1 MRHASAMLVAV
12 LGILGGCGSEPNE
25 PVNYKRLV
33 VTGTVRS
40 AHNATPIAGASLE
53 LYIIQGYSTPFTV
66 DRDTTDADGL
76 YRLSKTYAD
85 NNYCDVPGVAVVA
98 ASGYYGDGPF
108 FSLARAQCVEE
119 PQIID
124 IYLDP
129 EPVRLIVSP
138 KTLTLRPGERQR
150 FEVSATFADGTSGPP
165 PPYGPWPP
173 PYSGAWHVAWRV
185 AGDSTC
191 GWIIGPETG
200 ESVEYVAPATAL
212 STLCGT
218 ATVGQVVIV
227 AGVVIWLGYEPPN
240 RADSAIVT
248 VSP

>member
-12 LGILGGCGSEPNE
+12 LGILGACGSEPNG
-25 PVNYKRLV
+25 PVYSKRLV

-40 AHNATPIAGASLE
+40 AHSATPIPGASLE

-76 YRLSKTYAD
+76 YRLSDTYAEGV
-85 NNYCDVPGVAVVA
+85 YCDPRISVA
-98 ASGYYGDGPF
+98 ASGYYYGYGPF
-108 FSLARAQCVEE
+108 LRPVGVQCVEE

-124 IYLDP
+124 IYVDP

-138 KTLTLRPGERQR
+138 KTPTLRPGERQR

-165 PPYGPWPP
+165 PPYGPWPL
-173 PYSGAWHVAWRV
+173 PYFGTWDVAWRV
-185 AGDSTC
+185 GGDSTC
-191 GWIIGPETG
+191 GWIFSPETG

-218 ATVGQVVIV
+218 ATVGQVLIV
-227 AGVVIWLGYEPPN
+227 AGVVDKLWGLYGPPN
-240 RADSAIVT
+240 DSAIVT
-248 VSP
+248 ISP